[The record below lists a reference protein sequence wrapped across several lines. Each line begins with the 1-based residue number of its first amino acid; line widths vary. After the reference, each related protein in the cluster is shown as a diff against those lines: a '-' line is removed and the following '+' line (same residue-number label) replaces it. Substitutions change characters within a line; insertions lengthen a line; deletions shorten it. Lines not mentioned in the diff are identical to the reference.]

1 MTPPRELTLQLM
13 RSENPGKAHAFDG
26 MPQAYTSIDMYGQSG
41 HGLFPWDRMEALKV
55 ALKQPR
61 MSEADQSR
69 IGGLLREFLL
79 DALKE
84 QGGWGLYE
92 KELFQAE
99 GAQAPLLLRLR
110 FNSVEL
116 FTLPWPLAQLSG
128 QRRLGALKHCV
139 ITQEWVG
146 EPRFPSPGCE
156 PGRVLFAW
164 SDAGGAVGGPQH
176 IEALREACPD
186 FDSRVVVCPELSL
199 EALRKCLNRATEEG
213 NPFRVLHI
221 LCHGTQLADE
231 TYGLIGSD
239 PSRPSRPLPIG
250 MNGLSNLLGQEHAS
264 QLHAV
269 VLSACHGGHPGDV
282 GSMFGGVALHLH
294 KLGIPTVIA
303 SLLPLSVSGS
313 VALTRAFYRTR
324 CQLKRPLHEAYQAA
338 LAALPADSLDWA
350 SLQFLVSS
358 PRQPEVPVE
367 PRRVMFSEKEA
378 LPEAFSGD
386 ISLAYELNYN
396 VAPAAVRRA
405 LAGSSRDVL
414 VLQPLDKVGDA
425 LPASSSDWRQA
436 LRRADALAESLGT
449 KAARVHL
456 FGRAPLPLMFHLGW
470 RLNRMGLKAYQP
482 RRMGSDEWDCFYDSG
497 SAVPLP
503 TEPFF
508 KQESWPT
515 PEACREAGGRLA
527 LSVEVTLSVTD
538 EDMARWLGHERPP
551 VLLRLV
557 AAREPSQ
564 TALGG
569 PDDAARALD
578 EFLSCLNHIREKL
591 PQVQEIWLA
600 MACPA
605 SLAAA
610 LGRAY
615 NPKSQPRLRLF
626 NFRKGPEGYVELPW
640 SPYEAPKKRRR

>member
-1 MTPPRELTLQLM
+1 
-13 RSENPGKAHAFDG
+13 
-26 MPQAYTSIDMYGQSG
+26 
-41 HGLFPWDRMEALKV
+41 
-55 ALKQPR
+55 

-69 IGGLLREFLL
+69 IGSLLRDFLL

-92 KELFQAE
+92 RELFQAE
-99 GAQAPLLLRLR
+99 DTGAPLLLRLR

-116 FTLPWPLAQLSG
+116 FTLPWPLAQLSD

-146 EPRFPSPGCE
+146 EPRFPTPGCE

-164 SDAGGAVGGPQH
+164 SDAGGAVGGQQH
-176 IEALREACPD
+176 LDALKEACPNS
-186 FDSRVVVCPELSL
+186 DSNVEICPELSL
-199 EALRKCLNRATEEG
+199 EALREHLNRAKQEG
-213 NPFRVLHI
+213 NPFRVLHL
-221 LCHGTQLADE
+221 LCHGTKLADG
-231 TYGLIGSD
+231 TYGLVGSD
-239 PSRPSRPLPIG
+239 PVRPGRPLPIG

-294 KLGIPTVIA
+294 KLGIPVVIA
-303 SLLPLSVSGS
+303 SLMPLSVTGS

-324 CQLKRPLHEAYQAA
+324 CQLKRPLYEAYQVA

-350 SLQFLVSS
+350 SLQFLASS

-367 PRRVMFSEKEA
+367 PRRVTFSEKEA
-378 LPEAFSGD
+378 LPESLSGE

-405 LAGSSRDVL
+405 LAGKSREVL
-414 VLQPLDKVGDA
+414 VLQPLDKVGEA
-425 LPASSSDWRQA
+425 LPSSQSEWRQA
-436 LRRADALAESLGT
+436 LRRADALVESLGT
-449 KAARVHL
+449 KVTCVHL

-470 RLNRMGLKAYQP
+470 RLNRMGLKAYQF

-508 KQESWPT
+508 KQEPLPT

-527 LSVEVTLSVTD
+527 LSVEVTLSVTG
-538 EDMARWLGHERPP
+538 EDVARWLGYERPP
-551 VLLRLV
+551 ALLRLV
-557 AAREPSQ
+557 AARGPSR

-569 PDDAARALD
+569 PADAARALD
-578 EFLSCLNHIREKL
+578 EFLSCLERIRETL
-591 PQVQEIWLA
+591 PQVREIWLA

-615 NPKSQPRLRLF
+615 NPKAQPRIKLF
-626 NFRKGPEGYVELPW
+626 NFRQGPEGYVELPW
-640 SPYEAPKKRRR
+640 NPHEPPKKRRRRCPPWRA